1 MVLLSSIH
9 QNPVKAKLCGR
20 AEDYAYS
27 SMQQYITHPALVT
40 TDFALSML
48 PLDQFI
54 DYHHEENEDHCLE
67 MEETFRLT
75 DEDVKML
82 IVKLAKCK
90 NASEFQELDAPARNA
105 CIHKLHKKGA
115 SIRQISRLT
124 GISKKIVERNI

>member
-1 MVLLSSIH
+1 MY
-9 QNPVKAKLCGR
+9 KK
-20 AEDYAYS
+20 
-27 SMQQYITHPALVT
+27 
-40 TDFALSML
+40 
-48 PLDQFI
+48 
-54 DYHHEENEDHCLE
+54 NEDHCLE

-82 IVKLAKCK
+82 IAKLAKCK
-90 NASEFQELDAPARNA
+90 NASEFQELDAPVRNS